1 MFYNLFCYD
10 KPQNDVVDFESASK
24 STLPTPS
31 LKAIKFNKVKDH
43 DSMAADNFLNGE
55 VQSDSKNGF

>member
-10 KPQNDVVDFESASK
+10 KPQDDVVDFESASK

-55 VQSDSKNGF
+55 V